1 MESEFPK
8 FDRILVQALSR
19 TGHNSIILWISA
31 NSPDS
36 CLLLQRED
44 KPLVDD
50 ENAQSVIIIRSVY
63 NWFASWIT
71 AFRKWN
77 SDTTVATEASNRIAL
92 WKQQARDF
100 LGETEHVPGAKFI
113 IFDLWATH
121 RNYRDAIATELGM
134 TLEDKM
140 AHNVSNAG
148 GGSTWDSCLFDGRA
162 HEMRVLRRWEKL
174 ADDKEYVQYM
184 RDPELEELMQRIFGY
199 GCPL

>member
-1 MESEFPK
+1 MESEVPK

-63 NWFASWIT
+63 N
-71 AFRKWN
+71 
-77 SDTTVATEASNRIAL
+77 SDTTVATEASNLITL